1 MPNRMGLKGTFLVVS
16 IRILKTSD
24 VLFFWKFGI
33 VTFENNFVHSTC
45 WC

>member
-24 VLFFWKFGI
+24 VLFFLEIW
-33 VTFENNFVHSTC
+33 HSNI
-45 WC
+45 